1 MRWQRQRTAVFRWG
15 SHYKPESA
23 RFFADD
29 SKVPSSTAAVAVNRN
44 SARWCCIAES
54 AVGTQGW
61 KCSGAAHVSSPQPVA
76 RKCNAVDRSE
86 MCEEASPRCATPAVG
101 SAAAGDT
108 LHSSPRVSHSF
119 AP

>member
-76 RKCNAVDRSE
+76 RKCN
-86 MCEEASPRCATPAVG
+86 VG